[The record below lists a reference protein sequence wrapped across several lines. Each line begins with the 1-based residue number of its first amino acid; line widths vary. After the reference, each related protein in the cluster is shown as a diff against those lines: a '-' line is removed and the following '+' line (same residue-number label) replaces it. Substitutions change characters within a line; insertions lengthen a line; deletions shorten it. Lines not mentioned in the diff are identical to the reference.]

1 VAGVAAA
8 TDPGE
13 LGIAPAGTGGKD
25 RADYDFKDA
34 QSIHGETAAKRR
46 AVTELRFSASV
57 GDLARCQRI
66 ARLWK
71 LKVGDPACCDYDKR
85 TPLHLAASE
94 GCYKVTEWLLS
105 QGAAANA
112 LDRFRR
118 TPLEDAARGEFTEVA
133 KLLIGKGGQVWQDG
147 ALVPFAD
154 SALGRAAHL
163 PLDPGFALDPDWEI
177 DPATLVLQGKL
188 GEGEFGV
195 VHRAL
200 WHGTAVAAKVLK
212 ASTAIALGDFRAEI
226 EVLRRVHHPNAVQF
240 LGACTKTTPYILVTE
255 LMCGGSVAD
264 ALRPGPAGSSG
275 GFSPRRALEVALDT
289 ARGLAYMHARKQGAI
304 VHRDLKPGNL
314 MVGGSPYLATGR
326 LVGDAGTV
334 KLADFGLSKSL
345 PKADKHA
352 GYDLDSKFK
361 LTGETGSYRYMA
373 PEVFRHEPYN
383 KQVDVYSFSM
393 IAYQLFEHVPPF
405 AGEDPVEAAR
415 QAALF
420 DRRPPLRVLGG
431 EGGGSSKAWAG
442 PVRRVIEQ
450 CWDPDPERRPTF
462 EEVVV
467 SLERVLAK
475 VPRPDGGGGGGG
487 GCACVV
493 Q

>member
-1 VAGVAAA
+1 MVGRAKTMPPARAPTSNPSGSRR
-8 TDPGE
+8 TTGDPTADAD
-13 LGIAPAGTGGKD
+13 LGIAPGGTGAAD
-25 RADYDFKDA
+25 RAYYDFKDS

-46 AVTELRFSASV
+46 AVTELLFFASV

-71 LKVGDPACCDYDKR
+71 LKVGDPATCDYDKR

-94 GCYKVTEWLLS
+94 GCYKVTEWLVA
-105 QGAAANA
+105 QGADVNA

-118 TPLEDAARGEFTEVA
+118 TPLEDAARGEFSEVA
-133 KLLIGKGGQVWQDG
+133 KLLIGKGAKVWEG
-147 ALVPFAD
+147 GSLVKFGD
-154 SALGRAAHL
+154 SALGKAAHL
-163 PLDPGFALDPDWEI
+163 PALDPGYALDPDWEI
-177 DPATLVLQGKL
+177 DPSTLSLEAKI

-240 LGACTKTTPYILVTE
+240 LGACTKSTPYILVTE
-255 LMCGGSVAD
+255 LMAGGSLAD
-264 ALRPGPAGSSG
+264 ALRPGPSGTTG
-275 GFSPRRALEVALDT
+275 GFTPRRALEVALDT

-314 MVGGSPYLATGR
+314 MVAGSPYLAPGR
-326 LVGDAGTV
+326 LVADAGTV

-361 LTGETGSYRYMA
+361 LTGETGSYR
-373 PEVFRHEPYN
+373 
-383 KQVDVYSFSM
+383 
-393 IAYQLFEHVPPF
+393 
-405 AGEDPVEAAR
+405 
-415 QAALF
+415 
-420 DRRPPLRVLGG
+420 
-431 EGGGSSKAWAG
+431 
-442 PVRRVIEQ
+442 
-450 CWDPDPERRPTF
+450 
-462 EEVVV
+462 
-467 SLERVLAK
+467 
-475 VPRPDGGGGGGG
+475 
-487 GCACVV
+487 
-493 Q
+493 

>member
-1 VAGVAAA
+1 MGRSKPSASTTNNNNPSGSRSAHGLQTA
-8 TDPGE
+8 TTADPGE
-13 LGIAPAGTGGKD
+13 LGIAPAGTGVSD
-25 RADYDFKDA
+25 RAYYDFKDA

-46 AVTELRFSASV
+46 AVTELLFFASV

-71 LKVGDPACCDYDKR
+71 LKVGDSACCDYDKR

-105 QGAAANA
+105 QGAAVNA

-118 TPLEDAARGEFTEVA
+118 TPLEDAARGEFSEVA
-133 KLLIGKGGQVWQDG
+133 KLLIAKGGKVWEGG

-154 SALGRAAHL
+154 SALGRAAPL

-177 DPATLVLQGKL
+177 DPATLVLQGKI

-240 LGACTKTTPYILVTE
+240 LGACTKDTPYVLVTE
-255 LMCGGSVAD
+255 LMSGGSVAD
-264 ALRPGPAGSSG
+264 ALRPGPSGSTG
-275 GFSPRRALEVALDT
+275 GFTPRRALEVALDT
-289 ARGLAYMHARKQGAI
+289 ARGLAYLHARKQGAI

-314 MVGGSPYLATGR
+314 MVGGSPYLTRGR
-326 LVGDAGTV
+326 LVADAGTV

-352 GYDLDSKFK
+352 GFDLDSKFK
-361 LTGETGSYRYMA
+361 LTGETGSYR
-373 PEVFRHEPYN
+373 
-383 KQVDVYSFSM
+383 
-393 IAYQLFEHVPPF
+393 
-405 AGEDPVEAAR
+405 
-415 QAALF
+415 
-420 DRRPPLRVLGG
+420 
-431 EGGGSSKAWAG
+431 
-442 PVRRVIEQ
+442 
-450 CWDPDPERRPTF
+450 
-462 EEVVV
+462 
-467 SLERVLAK
+467 
-475 VPRPDGGGGGGG
+475 
-487 GCACVV
+487 
-493 Q
+493 